1 MRWLTGLGIVLFA
14 WSFVAADQLPP
25 VEDLIE
31 PGRSA
36 ESTAVVEIER
46 FVFEG
51 NTVFD
56 DRRLKQVVAEAVP
69 PGRWSGED
77 FDAARQALTRF
88 YIDQG
93 YINSGAVL
101 PEQTVG
107 DGVVRFRIV
116 EGELTA
122 IDIVD
127 ADGLHL
133 RPSYIESRIRHGA
146 GRPLNLVHLKNQL
159 QIMRQGPHFSR
170 INARLEPGDGPGQSR
185 LELDVEE
192 ADPLDVALQMNNH
205 RPPSVGAERL
215 NLLVSHRNLLGLG
228 DSFYLN
234 YGIARDLIDEPQF
247 NGDDDIDLAYVL
259 PITPSDTT
267 LALSYTR
274 TNTLLIEEPFGALD
288 ITSDS
293 ESFAVSLRQPMY
305 RTPNTEFALELTGE
319 HRINQTE
326 LSGQPFSFSPGAENG
341 ESKVTVIR
349 FAQEWVRRDERHVI
363 ALRSVF
369 NFGTPWV
376 DATDHAAMEPDGQ
389 YFAWQG
395 QVQYVRRL
403 GDTSGQAIVRLNTQI
418 ADDAL
423 LSLEQ
428 MSIGGVNTVRGYR
441 ENQLVRDNA
450 VIVSGEL
457 RLPIIQDDSG
467 QPIVQLAPFV
477 DFGHGWNTHAPH
489 SDQHIGSA
497 GLGVLVSLFDRLDGR
512 LYWGVPFR
520 DFDVTDH
527 DLQDAGLHFSVTL
540 RLH

>member
-1 MRWLTGLGIVLFA
+1 MKWLAGLGIVMFA
-14 WSFVAADQLPP
+14 WSTVAAGELPP

-36 ESTAVVEIER
+36 ESAAGVRIER
-46 FVFEG
+46 FIFEG

-56 DRRLKQVVAEAVP
+56 DRRLGQVVAEVSP
-69 PGRWSGED
+69 PGRWSEED

-101 PEQTVG
+101 PEQTVS
-107 DGVVRFRIV
+107 DGAVRFRIV
-116 EGELTA
+116 EGELTSIQ
-122 IDIVD
+122 IDD
-127 ADGLHL
+127 AAGLGL

-170 INARLEPGDGPGQSR
+170 INARLEPGDAPGQSR

-192 ADPLDVALQMNNH
+192 ADPLDVALRMNNH

-376 DATDHAAMEPDGQ
+376 DATDHSAMEPDGQ

-457 RLPIIQDDSG
+457 RLPVIQDDSG

-477 DFGHGWNTHAPH
+477 DFGHGWNTHGPH